1 VSDETSETTPR
12 PILTP
17 IQAQLFVADIQRSC
31 DFYTNK
37 LGFAVELDTPRGRDL
52 LLDLVDH
59 SDVLLDN
66 FSPRVLEQW
75 DLDQTVLLQR
85 NPELVVLRAPAY
97 GITGPWRERLAY
109 APTIEAQA
117 GLAWITGFPD
127 RGPEPPSGVADAMG
141 GAHATVALL
150 LALEYRRRTGRG
162 MFLECPMVGSSLN
175 LAAEQVVEYSAY
187 GRLLERRGNR
197 SATCVPQGVF
207 LTADTDAAGTRDRW
221 VAISVAADQQWRAL
235 CRVVDAP
242 AWAGDRALAD
252 VDGRRRVE
260 DRIDDHLAAWCAAR
274 SAHAIVRELSSAG
287 VPAEPVVPAHEH
299 HRLEQVVWRKLFEP
313 VEHPV
318 TGTVDFIGAPFR
330 HTNGPHV
337 HNRTPAPLLG
347 QHNREIL
354 TRILGLTDAEADA
367 LEADGIIGDVVVGGV
382 LH

>member
-1 VSDETSETTPR
+1 ML
-12 PILTP
+12 I
-17 IQAQLFVADIQRSC
+17 
-31 DFYTNK
+31 
-37 LGFAVELDTPRGRDL
+37 
-52 LLDLVDH
+52 
-59 SDVLLDN
+59 DN

-150 LALEYRRRTGRG
+150 LALEFRRRTGRG
-162 MFLECPMVGSSLN
+162 MFLECPMIGASLN
-175 LAAEQVVEYSAY
+175 LAAEQVVEYSAH
-187 GRLLERRGNR
+187 GHLLERRGNR
-197 SATCVPQGVF
+197 SATCVPQGVYR
-207 LTADTDAAGTRDRW
+207 TADTDAAGRCDRW
-221 VAISVAADQQWRAL
+221 VAISVADNEQWRSL
-235 CRVVDAP
+235 CRVVDVP
-242 AWAGDRALAD
+242 AWADDPALAD

-260 DRIDDHLAAWCAAR
+260 DRIDDHLAAWCATR
-274 SAHAIVRELSSAG
+274 STHAIVQALSNAS
-287 VPAEPVVPAHEH
+287 VPTEPVIPAHEH

-318 TGTVDFIGAPFR
+318 TGTIDFIGAPFR

-354 TRILGLTDAEADA
+354 VRILGLTDAEVDA
-367 LEADGIIGDVVVGGV
+367 LEADGVIGDVVVGGV